1 MSLSRSIA
9 WNTLVHAMGKGGA
22 MIVGFLSFA
31 LLTHYLGVAGFGHYR
46 TVLNYLSTASIAAN
60 LGLYPIV
67 LRELS
72 RDRAPQAYVLGNA
85 MALRLVTSSLFLCVA
100 AALSYLLPYEA
111 VVHHAMLLGII
122 GFVSLEVT
130 HVLLAVFQQH
140 LQQWQAAL
148 AEIIGAGV
156 TLIAVGM
163 VIYWGGSVITAV
175 GTMAIGH
182 LAWAACAWYL
192 AYRLAPF
199 RLSWAG
205 AEWKRLVLAALPLAG
220 VQILNLMYLRVD
232 AVILSLYQ
240 PASDVG
246 VYGVASKL
254 LEMAMTLPYMFAGLV
269 MPLLSQHAHQNPAT
283 FRRYVSTAFEVL
295 SIAAC
300 GIAVGFYVLAPH
312 LVAWIGGVEFREA
325 AAVLQ
330 LFSAAIG
337 LYCLSSILIFAV
349 TALGQQRLMMWA
361 YAMAAAAS
369 LLTYLL
375 LIPQYSY
382 FGAALG
388 RIIAEA
394 IVVLATARIVVR
406 EIGGLP
412 SLAVLYKA
420 LAASAMALG
429 VWRLLAALG
438 IPWGV
443 NFILAAGSF
452 VGGLMLL
459 RAFPDAWSKMFN
471 RKAPQR

>member
-1 MSLSRSIA
+1 
-9 WNTLVHAMGKGGA
+9 MGKGGA

-31 LLTHYLGVAGFGHYR
+31 LLTHYLGVVGFGYYR

-72 RDRAPQAYVLGNA
+72 QDRAPQSYILSNA
-85 MALRLVTSSLFLCVA
+85 MALRLVTSSCCLFVA
-100 AALSYLLPYEA
+100 AVLSYLLPYDA
-111 VVHHAMLLGII
+111 VVHQAMLMGIL

-148 AEIIGAGV
+148 AEVIGAGI

-163 VIYWGGSVITAV
+163 VIYLRGGVLAAV
-175 GTMAIGH
+175 GTMVIGH
-182 LAWAACAWYL
+182 LAWAACAWHF
-192 AYRLAPF
+192 AYRLTPF
-199 RLSWAG
+199 RLTWSG
-205 AEWKRLVLAALPLAG
+205 AEWQYLLKAALPLAG
-220 VQILNLMYLRVD
+220 IQILNLMYLRID

-254 LEMAMTLPYMFAGLV
+254 LEMGMTLPYMFAGLV
-269 MPLLSQHAHQNPAT
+269 MPLLSQHAHHNPTA

-295 SIAAC
+295 SVAAC
-300 GIAVGFYVLAPH
+300 SLATGFYVFAPH
-312 LVAWIGGVEFREA
+312 LIAWVGGVEFQGA
-325 AAVLQ
+325 IGVLQ
-330 LFSAAIG
+330 LFGAAIA

-349 TALGQQRLMMWA
+349 TALGQQRLMMRA
-361 YAMAAAAS
+361 YAMAAAVS
-369 LLTYLL
+369 LLTYML

-394 IVVLATARIVVR
+394 IIVLSTANIVAR

-412 SLAVLYKA
+412 SLTVLYKA
-420 LAASAMALG
+420 LAASAITLG
-429 VWRLLAALG
+429 VWHLLAAMGL
-438 IPWGV
+438 PWGL
-443 NFILAAGSF
+443 NAILGGSSF
-452 VGGLMLL
+452 VGCLTLL
-459 RAFPDAWSKMFN
+459 RGIPEAWSMMLK
-471 RKAPQR
+471 REPPRLYD